1 MRPDNKI
8 LIMCILIF
16 QLILL
21 PALCLTGQPSILVV
35 IDPLVEN
42 EINDITGIYPGQKVI
57 TLPEEGNPISFI
69 SKELKRTLYDE
80 IHLYLL
86 TKPGSIIFDEI
97 NLIPESIRNYSGDF
111 NEWKI
116 ITKPELKIIIHSE
129 NLTSGPEGE
138 FLIQKIAEYTGK
150 IVVVRK

>member
-1 MRPDNKI
+1 
-8 LIMCILIF
+8 MCILIF

-97 NLIPESIRNYSGDF
+97 NLIPESIRYYSVDF
-111 NEWKI
+111 NEWKS